1 MPSDGLNSMSDAA
14 IGQLLALLSA
24 VAFACSNVFISK
36 GSTGGGDR
44 GVMFSVLVTMVFS
57 GVIWLTVEGGSLGNA
72 AQVEWWAGVGWFALA
87 GILAMVF
94 GRTLLFASIRKL
106 GVTRAS
112 AVKRLNPFFSVLLA
126 FILLGEPVTGLDG
139 VGIVAIALAFGL
151 LIRRSFQ
158 RNQTEV
164 AAQTAPPSLASY
176 GWGVGSALSYALAYI
191 TRKYGLLLV
200 AAPAFGTMVSAVSGF
215 AFFVIASV
223 FVTQYRTNFRN
234 MFRNLNRW
242 LVFAAFTVSLG
253 QILLFSALFYE
264 KVSTVVMIASLEIF
278 ISSFL
283 SVVVFRTEARP
294 DMETY
299 VAATVA
305 TLGVIAIAWT

>member
-1 MPSDGLNSMSDAA
+1 VDIPVSDPLT
-14 IGQLLALLSA
+14 GQLLALISA
-24 VAFACSNVFISK
+24 VAFAFSNVFISK
-36 GSTGGGDR
+36 GASGGGDR

-57 GVIWLTVEGGSLGNA
+57 GLLWLTLEGGSLSTSNPDD
-72 AQVEWWAGVGWFALA
+72 WWTGIGWFVLA

-126 FILLGEPVTGLDG
+126 LVLLGEPVTGMDG
-139 VGIVAIALAFGL
+139 IGIVAIALAFGL

-158 RNQTEV
+158 SSAAKVE
-164 AAQTAPPSLASY
+164 AQTAPLSLASY

-215 AFFVIASV
+215 TFFVIASI
-223 FVTQYRTNFRN
+223 FVAQYRANFRN
-234 MFRNLNRW
+234 MFRNLNVW
-242 LVFAAFTVSLG
+242 LVMAAITVSLG
-253 QILLFSALFYE
+253 QILLFAALFYE

-294 DMETY
+294 DLETY
-299 VAATVA
+299 IAAAIA
-305 TLGVIAIAWT
+305 TAGVIAIAWN

>member
-1 MPSDGLNSMSDAA
+1 M
-14 IGQLLALLSA
+14 ALLSA

-36 GSTGGGDR
+36 GASGGGDR

-57 GVIWLTVEGGSLGNA
+57 GLLWLTLEGGSLGTGN
-72 AQVEWWAGVGWFALA
+72 QDEWWAGIGWFVLA

-94 GRTLLFASIRKL
+94 GRTFLFASIRKL

-126 FILLGEPVTGLDG
+126 FALLGEPVTGLDG
-139 VGIVAIALAFGL
+139 LGIVGIALAFGL

-158 RNQTEV
+158 RSV
-164 AAQTAPPSLASY
+164 ADIEAQAAPPSLASY

-215 AFFVIASV
+215 TFFVIAAI
-223 FVTQYRTNFRN
+223 FVSQYRVNFRN
-234 MFRNLNRW
+234 MFRNLNVW
-242 LVFAAFTVSLG
+242 LVLAAFTVSLG
-253 QILLFSALFYE
+253 QILLFAALFYE
-264 KVSTVVMIASLEIF
+264 KVSTVVMIASLEMF
-278 ISSFL
+278 IASFL

-294 DMETY
+294 DLETY
-299 VAATVA
+299 IAATIA
-305 TLGVIAIAWT
+305 TAGVIAIAWN

>member
-1 MPSDGLNSMSDAA
+1 
-14 IGQLLALLSA
+14 LL
-24 VAFACSNVFISK
+24 
-36 GSTGGGDR
+36 
-44 GVMFSVLVTMVFS
+44 
-57 GVIWLTVEGGSLGNA
+57 WLTLEGGNFGAEESE
-72 AQVEWWAGVGWFALA
+72 VWWAGVGWFALA

-94 GRTLLFASIRKL
+94 GRTFLFASIRKL

-126 FILLGEPVTGLDG
+126 FTLLGEPATGLD
-139 VGIVAIALAFGL
+139 VLGIIGIALAFGV
-151 LIRRSFQ
+151 LIRCSFK
-158 RNQTEV
+158 RNLSATE
-164 AAQTAPPSLASY
+164 AHSTPPSLGSY

-200 AAPAFGTMVSAVSGF
+200 GAPAFGTMVSAVSGF
-215 AFFVIASV
+215 AFFAIAAI
-223 FVTQYRTNFRN
+223 FVARYRNNFRN
-234 MFRNLNRW
+234 MFRNLNVW
-242 LVFAAFTVSLG
+242 LVLAAITVSLG

-283 SVVVFRTEARP
+283 SVVVFRTEVRP

-299 VAATVA
+299 IAAIIA
-305 TLGVIAIAWT
+305 TAGVIAIAWN

>member
-1 MPSDGLNSMSDAA
+1 MSDALT
-14 IGQLLALLSA
+14 GQLLALLSA

-36 GSTGGGDR
+36 GASGGGDR

-57 GVIWLTVEGGSLGNA
+57 GLLWLTLEGGSLGTGNPD
-72 AQVEWWAGVGWFALA
+72 EWWAGIGWFVLA

-94 GRTLLFASIRKL
+94 GRTFLLASIRKL

-112 AVKRLNPFFSVLLA
+112 AVKRLNPFFSVLFA
-126 FILLGEPVTGLDG
+126 FALLGEPITGLDG
-139 VGIVAIALAFGL
+139 LGIVGIALAFGL

-158 RNQTEV
+158 RS
-164 AAQTAPPSLASY
+164 AADIEAQAAPPSLASY

-215 AFFVIASV
+215 TFFVIAAI
-223 FVTQYRTNFRN
+223 FVSQYRVNFRN
-234 MFRNLNRW
+234 MFRNLNVW
-242 LVFAAFTVSLG
+242 LVLAAFTVSLG
-253 QILLFSALFYE
+253 QILLFAALFYE

-278 ISSFL
+278 IASFL

-294 DMETY
+294 DLETY
-299 VAATVA
+299 IAATIA
-305 TLGVIAIAWT
+305 TAGVIAIAWN

>member
-1 MPSDGLNSMSDAA
+1 MSDALT
-14 IGQLLALLSA
+14 GQLLALLSA
-24 VAFACSNVFISK
+24 FSFACSNVFISK
-36 GSTGGGDR
+36 GATGGGDR

-57 GVIWLTVEGGSLGNA
+57 GLLWLTLEGGNFGAEESE
-72 AQVEWWAGVGWFALA
+72 VWWAGVGWFVLA

-94 GRTLLFASIRKL
+94 GRTFLFASIRKL

-126 FILLGEPVTGLDG
+126 FTLLGEPATGLD
-139 VGIVAIALAFGL
+139 VLGIIGIALAFGL
-151 LIRRSFQ
+151 LIRRSFK
-158 RNQTEV
+158 RNLGVTEV
-164 AAQTAPPSLASY
+164 QSMPPSLGSY

-200 AAPAFGTMVSAVSGF
+200 GAPAFGTMVSAVSGF
-215 AFFVIASV
+215 TFFAIAAI
-223 FVTQYRTNFRN
+223 FVARYRNNFRN
-234 MFRNLNRW
+234 MFRNLNVW
-242 LVFAAFTVSLG
+242 LVLAAITVSLG
-253 QILLFSALFYE
+253 QILLFAALFYE

-283 SVVVFRTEARP
+283 SVVVFRTEVRP

-299 VAATVA
+299 IAAIIA
-305 TLGVIAIAWT
+305 TAGVIAIAWN